1 MTLAP
6 PQTRLRPRPALL
18 GSLVGAVGEKTDFK
32 GERMSFKAKA
42 IAGVAAAASLAASGT
57 VIATTTQSSHS
68 LPEAQK
74 ASQKQSL
81 GEGDGWVESAIATQD
96 AQNHDN
102 EEEIDLGNLQ
112 PRSKGEGSDHGNER
126 SQAARPNARDKEG
139 RGDEEGNERNDN
151 EKVTLCHR
159 TGSAK
164 NPGVTITVSVNALK
178 AHEAHGDEQ
187 EPCNGSVSGRARGQR
202 DARTENRGAGRGKSS
217 AKGAVRGHQGPPK
230 DKAGR

>member
-1 MTLAP
+1 M
-6 PQTRLRPRPALL
+6 
-18 GSLVGAVGEKTDFK
+18 G
-32 GERMSFKAKA
+32 FKAKA

-57 VIATTTQSSHS
+57 VIATTSQSSHS

-96 AQNHDN
+96 GQKH
-102 EEEIDLGNLQ
+102 ETKEEIDLGNL
-112 PRSKGEGSDHGNER
+112 PRSKGEGSDQANER
-126 SQAARPNARDKEG
+126 SQEARQRRRDKEE
-139 RGDEEGNERNDN
+139 RGGKEREENDD
-151 EKVTLCHR
+151 KVTLCHR
-159 TGSAK
+159 TGSGK

-202 DARTENRGAGRGKSS
+202 DARTESRGAGRGKSS
-217 AKGAVRGHQGPPK
+217 AKGAGRGHQGPPK
-230 DKAGR
+230 DKPGR